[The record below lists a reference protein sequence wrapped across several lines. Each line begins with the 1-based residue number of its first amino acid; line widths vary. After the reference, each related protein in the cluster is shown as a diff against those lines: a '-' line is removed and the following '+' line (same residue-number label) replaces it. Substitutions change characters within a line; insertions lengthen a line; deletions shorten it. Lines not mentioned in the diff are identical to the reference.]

1 MSEREPTTPH
11 YFRVDG
17 YHVRHRYTPEI
28 LGGHVVGQLSTY
40 TVCFPMPEGWMRW
53 VGYAANKVEVDR
65 LIRADQRWR
74 DMAAGRKRPSNKD
87 KEAA

>member
-1 MSEREPTTPH
+1 MSERETPH
-11 YFRVDG
+11 FFRIDG
-17 YHVRHRYTPEI
+17 YDVRHRYTPEI

-40 TVCFPMPEGWMRW
+40 TVTHPMPEGWMRW

-74 DMAAGRKRPSNKD
+74 AMAAGRKPKRNED
-87 KEAA
+87 KEAAA